1 MKVESSGRL
10 LVLMA
15 AVLFSTGGAVIK
27 AVDLPAW
34 QIAGFRSGI
43 AFLSILVLLPGSR
56 RGWSWRSG
64 VVGVSYAGTLICYA
78 LANRLTTAASTIFLQ
93 STAPLYVLFLAPWL
107 LGEKLRRADLVFLV
121 ALVLGL
127 LPFFLGPQA
136 AVGTAPDPQ
145 AGNLLGAAAGVL
157 WAMTVVGLRWLSRH
171 GEGTSS
177 GSAVA
182 IGNLLAF
189 AACLPMAMPLA
200 RGTVVDW
207 LLVTFLGVIQIALG
221 YVFLTRG
228 LRRTLALEASLLL
241 LLELVLNPLWAWL
254 LHKEVPGKWPLVGG
268 AVILVATAVK
278 SIWEGRRPRLFEPSS
293 G

>member
-1 MKVESSGRL
+1 MKVDGSGRL

-27 AVDLPAW
+27 AVDFPAW
-34 QIAGFRSGI
+34 QIAGIRSGI
-43 AFLSILVLLPGSR
+43 AFLSILILLPGSR

-64 VVGVSYAGTLICYA
+64 LVGVSYAGTLVCYV

-107 LGEKLRRADLVFLV
+107 LGEKLRRADLVFMV
-121 ALVLGL
+121 AMIVGL
-127 LPFFLGPQA
+127 LPLFLGSQA
-136 AVGTAPDPQ
+136 ALGTAPNPQ
-145 AGNLLGAAAGVL
+145 AGNLLGATAGVL
-157 WAMTVVGLRWLSRH
+157 WAITVVGLRWLSRR
-171 GEGTSS
+171 GEGASA

-182 IGNLLAF
+182 IGNLLTF
-189 AACLPMAMPLA
+189 AACLPLAMPLA
-200 RGTVVDW
+200 RGSVVDW
-207 LLVTFLGVIQIALG
+207 LLITFLGVIQVALA

-254 LHKEVPGKWPLVGG
+254 LHREVPGRWPLVGG
-268 AVILVATAVK
+268 AVILVATATK
-278 SIWEGRRPRLFEPSS
+278 SVWEGWRSRSLEARS